1 MSKKERRKKKK
12 IGTVDRIEGIFLQY
26 SIRTLSKRERKYES
40 IKESLYRWNREEITQ
55 TGEEEDRK

>member
-1 MSKKERRKKKK
+1 MKERRKKKK